1 MRHLILCFAALVL
14 VAAACGDDDTSVPSS
29 GETSTSSST
38 NATTSTTTTE
48 PTSTSSTTA
57 PSDGVELTSSC
68 RANGFTIGYPAD
80 WEAVSQCGQFG
91 PAPLEEPTP
100 NSDDRTGVVSAFVD
114 PVPFD
119 QVVSPTG
126 EERSRATTTIDGLR
140 AVRIEMVASG
150 EGLYPEGTAAVR
162 WVVDLSA
169 GPEDEPRTL
178 FVDAYD
184 LFDDVDFDQATR
196 VLDAMARSVDIEG
209 SQPVDGEQV
218 VARYAGGGIPVT
230 IAAAGAASTPA
241 TCLRIVEPEDAD
253 PGIACVEA
261 VEEADGIALTSL
273 TGPSGPLT
281 AGIVGPDV
289 WIVTVEASG
298 EQVSFLPV
306 PYPAR
311 DSLAFAFPIDPAG
324 ITAISLRAIGGTVLA
339 EPNPSDARRPAD

>member
-1 MRHLILCFAALVL
+1 MRLLTLCFAALVL

-38 NATTSTTTTE
+38 TETTTAE
-48 PTSTSSTTA
+48 PTTSTSSTTA
-57 PSDGVELTSSC
+57 PSDEVELTSSC
-68 RANGFTIGYPAD
+68 QAADGFTIRYPED

-91 PAPLEEPTP
+91 PAPLDEPTP

-114 PVPFD
+114 AVPFD
-119 QVVSPTG
+119 RVVEPTG
-126 EERSRATTTIDGLR
+126 EEQSRATTTVDGRR
-140 AVRIEMVASG
+140 AVRIETVTSG
-150 EGLYPEGTAAVR
+150 EGLYPEGIAVVR

-169 GPEDEPRTL
+169 GPEDDPRTL

-184 LFDDVDFDQATR
+184 LFDEVDFDRATR

-230 IAAAGAASTPA
+230 VAAAGAASTPA
-241 TCLRIVEPEDAD
+241 TCLRIVEPEDVD

-261 VEEADGIALTSL
+261 VEQPNGIALTSL

-289 WIVTVEASG
+289 WSVTVEASG
-298 EQVSFLPV
+298 EQVTFLPV

-311 DSLAFAFPIDPAG
+311 DSLAFAFPIDPAE
-324 ITAISLRAIGGTVLA
+324 ITAISLRADDGTMLA
-339 EPNPSDARRPAD
+339 EPDLSDARRPAG

>member
-1 MRHLILCFAALVL
+1 MSRLILCFAALVF
-14 VAAACGDDDTSVPSS
+14 VSAACGDDDTSVPSS
-29 GETSTSSST
+29 GETSVSSST
-38 NATTSTTTTE
+38 TQATSTTTE

-57 PSDGVELTSSC
+57 PADAVELTSSC
-68 RANGFTIGYPAD
+68 QADGFTIGYPGD

-91 PAPLEEPTP
+91 PVPLEEPTP
-100 NSDDRTGVVSAFVD
+100 DSDDRTGVVSAFVD

-119 QVVSPTG
+119 QVVAPTG
-126 EERSRATTTIDGLR
+126 EERSRATTTIDGRR
-140 AVRIEMVASG
+140 AVRIETVTSG
-150 EGLYPEGTAAVR
+150 EGLYPEGIDAVR

-184 LFDDVDFDQATR
+184 LFDDVDFDRATR

-209 SQPVDGEQV
+209 RQPVDGEQV

-241 TCLRIVEPEDAD
+241 TCLRIVEPEDVD

-289 WIVTVEASG
+289 WAVTMEASG

-311 DSLAFAFPIDPAG
+311 DSLAFAFPIDPAE
-324 ITAISLRAIGGTVLA
+324 ITAISLRADDGTVLA
-339 EPNPSDARRPAD
+339 EPNVSDARRPAD